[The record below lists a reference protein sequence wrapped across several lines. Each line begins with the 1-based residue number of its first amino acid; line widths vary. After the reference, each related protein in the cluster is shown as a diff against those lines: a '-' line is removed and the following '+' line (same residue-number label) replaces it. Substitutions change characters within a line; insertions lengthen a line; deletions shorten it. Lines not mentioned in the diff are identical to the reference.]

1 MKANAIAK
9 ETPKKKKHNIVM
21 EMQNKRNV
29 TN

>member
-9 ETPKKKKHNIVM
+9 ETPKKNKHNVVM
-21 EMQNKRNV
+21 EMQNKINA